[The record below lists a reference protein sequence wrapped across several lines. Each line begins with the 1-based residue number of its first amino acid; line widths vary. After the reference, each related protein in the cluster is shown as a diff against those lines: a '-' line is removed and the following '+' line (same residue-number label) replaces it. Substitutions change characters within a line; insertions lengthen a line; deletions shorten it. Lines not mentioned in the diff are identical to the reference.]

1 MAYCMYLRKSRKDE
15 EAELRGEGETLKR
28 HEFILSELA
37 NVKGIYVSQIYRE
50 LVSGDTISSRPIMQR
65 LLSDIES
72 NIWDG
77 VFVMEVERLARGDT
91 IDQGIVAQ
99 AFKYSGTKII
109 TPMKTYDPSSEFDE
123 EYFEFGLFMSRRE
136 YKTIN
141 RRLQMGK
148 LSAIKEGKYIASLP
162 PYGYIRVKL
171 NDASGFTLYPND
183 EQADIVRMIFNWY
196 AHGIKTPNGGL
207 QSIGATG
214 IADKLN
220 GLGIP
225 PQRGDAWSYS
235 SVRGILSNP
244 VYTGKLR
251 WNWRPRKKQFDNGT
265 VVVKRPRSKDYML
278 TEGLHPALIPDPVF
292 KLVQER
298 LRRLKPSSNTGN
310 FTLRN
315 PLAGII
321 LCGRCGKK
329 MVRRP
334 YKSQKARL
342 MCASHNC
349 NTVSSTMDLV
359 EKAVFYAL
367 NEWLDGY
374 MIDFKNGITDE
385 DSKQPIIGALQS
397 ASLELKSL
405 EAQIDNVF
413 DMFERGIYDIE
424 TFSKRKEK
432 LNQRHLSVLNK
443 KSALEEEIKEAA
455 VANGIYELKS
465 APRISIVDALA
476 VSSAN
481 AKNLILKEIVQKIV
495 YIKAEKGRWHGNE
508 DGFAITI
515 YPLLPK
521 SGSLIEAVVS
531 HT

>member
-28 HEFILSELA
+28 HELILSELA
-37 NVKGIYVSQIYRE
+37 KAKEIHVSKIYRE
-50 LVSGDTISSRPIMQR
+50 LVSGDTISSRPVMQR

-72 NIWDG
+72 NVWDG
-77 VFVMEVERLARGDT
+77 VLVMEVERLARGET
-91 IDQGIVAQ
+91 IDQGLVAQ

-109 TPMKTYDPSSEFDE
+109 TPIKTYDPSSEFDE

-148 LSAIKEGKYIASLP
+148 LSAVKEGKYIAGRP
-162 PYGYIRVKL
+162 PYGYIRVRL
-171 NDASGFTLYPND
+171 NDANGFTLEPHD

-196 AHGIKTPNGGL
+196 AYGIKAPNGGL

-225 PQRGDAWSYS
+225 PQRGNAWSYS

-251 WNWRPRKKQFDNGT
+251 WNWRPRKKQFDNGAI
-265 VVVKRPRSKDYML
+265 VVKRPRSKEYML
-278 TEGLHPALIPDPVF
+278 TQGLHPALVSDPVF
-292 KLVQER
+292 ELVQER
-298 LRRLKPSSNTGN
+298 LRRLKPSSNAGN
-310 FTLRN
+310 FTVRN

-321 LCGRCGKK
+321 LCEKCGGKL
-329 MVRRP
+329 VRRP
-334 YKSQKARL
+334 YKGQKARL
-342 MCASHNC
+342 MCVGHNC
-349 NTVSSTMDLV
+349 NTVSSTIDLV

-367 NEWLDGY
+367 SEWLDGY
-374 MIDFKNGITDE
+374 IIDLKRGMSDKGHT
-385 DSKQPIIGALQS
+385 QPMLGALQS

-405 EAQIDNVF
+405 QSQIDNVF
-413 DMFERGIYDIE
+413 DMFEKGVYDIE
-424 TFSKRKEK
+424 TFSKRRDK
-432 LNQRHLSVLNK
+432 LNERLLSVENK
-443 KSALEEEIKEAA
+443 KNALEEEIKETESAKD
-455 VANGIYELKS
+455 ICELPS
-465 APRISIVDALA
+465 VSRMPIVDALA

-495 YIKAEKGRWHGNE
+495 YNKTAKGRWHGNE
-508 DGFAITI
+508 DDFAITI
-515 YPLLPK
+515 YPLIPK
-521 SGSLIEAVVS
+521 ARL
-531 HT
+531 

>member
-15 EAELRGEGETLKR
+15 EAEQRGEGETLKR
-28 HEFILSELA
+28 HELILSELA
-37 NVKGIYVSQIYRE
+37 NAQGLYVLEIYRE
-50 LVSGDTISSRPIMQR
+50 LVSGDTISSRPVMQR
-65 LLSDIES
+65 LISDIES

-77 VFVMEVERLARGDT
+77 VLVMEVERLARGDT

-109 TPMKTYDPSSEFDE
+109 TPLKTYDPSSEFDE

-148 LSAIKEGKYIASLP
+148 LSAIKEGKYIASRP
-162 PYGYIRVKL
+162 PYGYLRVRL
-171 NDASGFTLYPND
+171 NGASGFTLEPND

-196 AHGIKTPNGGL
+196 AHGVKTPNGGL
-207 QSIGATG
+207 QSIGAAG

-225 PQRGDAWSYS
+225 PQRGNAWSYS

-244 VYTGKLR
+244 VYAGRLR

-265 VVVKRPRSKDYML
+265 IVVKRPRSKEYMI
-278 TEGLHPALIPDPVF
+278 TEGIHPALIPYPVF

-298 LRRLKPSSNTGN
+298 LGCSRPSSNAGKSSV
-310 FTLRN
+310 RN
-315 PLAGII
+315 PFAGII
-321 LCGRCGKK
+321 LCGECGGKL
-329 MVRRP
+329 VRRS
-334 YKSQKARL
+334 YKNQKTRL
-342 MCASHNC
+342 MCSSHNC

-367 NEWLDGY
+367 NEWLSGY
-374 MIDFKNGITDE
+374 MIDLKSGMTDINHT
-385 DSKQPIIGALQS
+385 QPILGALQS
-397 ASLELKSL
+397 ASQELEVLQT
-405 EAQIDNVF
+405 QIDNVF
-413 DMFERGIYDIE
+413 DMFERGIYDVE
-424 TFSKRKEK
+424 MFSKRREK
-432 LNQRHLSVLNK
+432 LNERLLSVSNK
-443 KSALEEEIKEAA
+443 KNALEKEIKDAES
-455 VANGIYELKS
+455 ANIICEPHDS
-465 APRISIVDALA
+465 SRIAIIDALL
-476 VSSAN
+476 VSGAN

-495 YIKAEKGRWHGNE
+495 YTKTENGRWHGNE
-508 DGFAITI
+508 DGFTITI

-521 SGSLIEAVVS
+521 ANSLIDNVVLP
-531 HT
+531 T